1 MQAIFVGTVIS
12 ETVSILSHSHSVN
25 KAFNLHHSHYHEHNH
40 LLEAIAD
47 AMLDQTKRTIT
58 EGLVKQNRVTFSRIE
73 EDINKIQ
80 GNLKRHREG
89 FIIDT
94 EDGQVASL

>member
-12 ETVSILSHSHSVN
+12 ETIEILSRSHSLN
-25 KAFNLHHSHYHEHNH
+25 KAFNLHNSQYHEHNH

-58 EGLVKQNRVTFSRIE
+58 
-73 EDINKIQ
+73 
-80 GNLKRHREG
+80 
-89 FIIDT
+89 
-94 EDGQVASL
+94 

>member
-12 ETVSILSHSHSVN
+12 ESIEILSNSYYLN
-25 KAFNLHHSHYHEHNH
+25 KTFNLQHSEFHEHNR

-58 EGLVKQNRVTFSRIE
+58 EGLFKQNRVTFSRIE
-73 EDINKIQ
+73 EDVNKIE
-80 GNLKRHREG
+80 GNLKRHR
-89 FIIDT
+89 
-94 EDGQVASL
+94 